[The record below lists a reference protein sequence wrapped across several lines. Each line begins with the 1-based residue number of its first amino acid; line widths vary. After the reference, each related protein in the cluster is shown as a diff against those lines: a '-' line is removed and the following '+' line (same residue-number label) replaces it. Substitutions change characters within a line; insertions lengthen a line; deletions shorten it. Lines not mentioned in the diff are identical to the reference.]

1 MYPIRILSLL
11 VMGFFL
17 SSVPVQAELRDQG
30 LNSIMLIIDKAIEDM
45 SASSEEGGDDTAES
59 NANANRA
66 VVNLS
71 KTLGTLSYSRL
82 QCGEAGV
89 LAEFTQRVQKM
100 AEENRDAMRDAFQEG
115 FDQSKQETK
124 LLSEDECKRL
134 TESRNR
140 TDPEPEANVEA
151 DEVTPVE
158 EVVIEEVIAEDPIKR
173 YLRIAELTGQLA
185 YKRKVCQDE
194 SIFTKDYNEYI
205 STVPDEFEEE
215 VKEAYWKGYKHGKR
229 LNKNLTQGQC

>member
-1 MYPIRILSLL
+1 MILQDILSLEYL
-11 VMGFFL
+11 FENNYR
-17 SSVPVQAELRDQG
+17 QIQ
-30 LNSIMLIIDKAIEDM
+30 
-45 SASSEEGGDDTAES
+45 
-59 NANANRA
+59 
-66 VVNLS
+66 
-71 KTLGTLSYSRL
+71 
-82 QCGEAGV
+82 Q
-89 LAEFTQRVQKM
+89 M

-140 TDPEPEANVEA
+140 TDPEQKANVEA
-151 DEVTPVE
+151 DEEAVIE
-158 EVVIEEVIAEDPIKR
+158 EEVIEEVIVEDPIKR

-194 SIFTKDYNEYI
+194 GVFTKDYNEYI
-205 STVPDEFEEE
+205 ASVPEEYEEE

-229 LNKNLTQGQC
+229 LNKNLTEGQC